1 VFSLGHLSDLHATP
15 VVVENPLHLLNK
27 RFFGW
32 LSWRIRR
39 RHFHRTSVV
48 DALMDDLGCTVI
60 DHLVVTGDFTN
71 LSLASEFGA
80 ARERLK
86 RLGDARDVSIVPGNH
101 DAYVRVAQVASWNL
115 WSDYFESDD
124 DASDDDASD
133 GGVSD
138 DGESDD
144 GASAE
149 ESSDP
154 RDRFPTLRVRG
165 PLAVVGLCS
174 ALPTPLFNASGTLGD
189 AQLERLERMLHRL
202 SESDLCRVI
211 SIHHPIT
218 AGATHER
225 RWLRDAESLRG
236 VICRA
241 GADLVVHGHN
251 HRTLIAAVDGPDGS
265 IPVVGV
271 RSASDIGQRPERRA
285 QYHVYEIERN
295 CESRGPRFRIALRI
309 RGYDPDS
316 GRFRA
321 EGERELTPLR

>member
-1 VFSLGHLSDLHATP
+1 MFSLGHLSDLHATP
-15 VVVENPLHLLNK
+15 VVVENPIHLLNK

-39 RHFHRTSVV
+39 QRFHRSSVV
-48 DALMDDLGCTVI
+48 EALMDDLNRTSI
-60 DHLVVTGDFTN
+60 DHLVVTGDLTN
-71 LSLASEFGA
+71 LSLSSEFGA

-101 DAYVRVAQVASWNL
+101 DAYVRVAQAASWNL

-124 DASDDDASD
+124 GD
-133 GGVSD
+133 SD
-138 DGESDD
+138 DGES
-144 GASAE
+144 AE
-149 ESSDP
+149 GRSDP
-154 RDRFPTLRVRG
+154 RDRFPTLRIRG

-174 ALPTPLFNASGTLGD
+174 ALPTRLFDATGTLGD
-189 AQLERLERMLHRL
+189 AQLERVERMLHRL

-218 AGATHER
+218 EGATHPR

-236 VICRA
+236 VIGRA

-251 HRTLIAAVDGPDGS
+251 HRTLLAAIDGPDGS

-271 RSASDIGQRPERRA
+271 RSASDIGQRPEHRA

-309 RGYDPDS
+309 RGYDPGS

-321 EGERELTPLR
+321 EGERELVS

>member
-15 VVVENPLHLLNK
+15 VVVKNPLHLLNK

-32 LSWRIRR
+32 LSWQIRR
-39 RHFHRTSVV
+39 RRFHRPSVV
-48 DALMDDLGCTVI
+48 DALLDDLGRAPI
-60 DHLVVTGDFTN
+60 DHLVVTGDLTN

-101 DAYVRVAQVASWNL
+101 DAYVRVAQAASWNL

-124 DASDDDASD
+124 
-133 GGVSD
+133 
-138 DGESDD
+138 GET
-144 GASAE
+144 AA

-174 ALPTPLFNASGTLGD
+174 ALPTRPFDATGTLGD
-189 AQLERLERMLHRL
+189 AQLERLERMLRGL
-202 SESDLCRVI
+202 SERDLCRVI

-218 AGATHER
+218 AGATHSR

-236 VICRA
+236 VIGRA
-241 GADLVVHGHN
+241 GAELVLHGHN
-251 HRTLIAAVDGPDGS
+251 HRTLLAAIDGPDGS

-285 QYHVYEIERN
+285 QYHVYEIQRN
-295 CESRGPRFRIALRI
+295 CESGGPRFRIALRI

-321 EGERELTPLR
+321 EGERKLVP

>member
-15 VVVENPLHLLNK
+15 VVVKNPIHLLNK

-39 RHFHRTSVV
+39 QRFHLTSVV
-48 DALMDDLGCTVI
+48 DALMEDLNHAPI
-60 DHLVVTGDFTN
+60 DHLVVTGDLTN

-86 RLGDARDVSIVPGNH
+86 RLGDAREVSIVPGNH
-101 DAYVRVAQVASWNL
+101 DAYVRVAQSASWNL
-115 WSDYFESDD
+115 WSDYFESDTSETAVED
-124 DASDDDASD
+124 D
-133 GGVSD
+133 GGTDS
-138 DGESDD
+138 EC
-144 GASAE
+144 
-149 ESSDP
+149 SDP

-165 PLAVVGLCS
+165 PLAVIGLCS
-174 ALPTPLFNASGTLGD
+174 ALPTRLFDASGTLGD
-189 AQLERLERMLHRL
+189 AQLERLERMLNRL
-202 SESDLCRVI
+202 SDSDLCRVI

-218 AGATHER
+218 VGATHPR

-236 VICRA
+236 VIGRK

-251 HRTLIAAVDGPDGS
+251 HRTLVAAIDGPGGS

-271 RSASDIGQRPERRA
+271 RSASDVGQRSERRA

-295 CESRGPRFRIALRI
+295 RESGGPRFQIALRT

-321 EGERELTPLR
+321 EGEQLLVP

>member
-1 VFSLGHLSDLHATP
+1 MFSLGHLSDLHATP

-32 LSWRIRR
+32 LSWKIRR
-39 RHFHRTSVV
+39 RQFHRTSVV
-48 DALMDDLGCTVI
+48 DALMDDLSHAPI
-60 DHLVVTGDFTN
+60 DHLVVTGDLTN
-71 LSLASEFGA
+71 LSLASEFSA
-80 ARERLK
+80 ARERLEQ
-86 RLGDARDVSIVPGNH
+86 LGNARDVSIVPGNH
-101 DAYVRVAQVASWNL
+101 DAYVRVAQAASWNL

-124 DASDDDASD
+124 
-133 GGVSD
+133 
-138 DGESDD
+138 
-144 GASAE
+144 AE
-149 ESSDP
+149 ATVESSDP

-174 ALPTPLFNASGTLGD
+174 ALPTRLFDATGTLGD
-189 AQLERLERMLHRL
+189 AQLERLEHMLHRL
-202 SESDLCRVI
+202 SGSDLCRVI

-218 AGATHER
+218 AGATHPR

-236 VICRA
+236 VIGRA

-251 HRTLIAAVDGPDGS
+251 HRTLLAAIDGPDGP

-295 CESRGPRFRIALRI
+295 GGRGGSRFRISLRI
-309 RGYDPDS
+309 RGYDPSS

-321 EGERELTPLR
+321 EEERKLVPRGELA

>member
-1 VFSLGHLSDLHATP
+1 
-15 VVVENPLHLLNK
+15 
-27 RFFGW
+27 
-32 LSWRIRR
+32 
-39 RHFHRTSVV
+39 
-48 DALMDDLGCTVI
+48 MDDLSHAPI
-60 DHLVVTGDFTN
+60 DHLVVTGDLAN

-101 DAYVRVAQVASWNL
+101 DAYVRVAQAASWDL

-124 DASDDDASD
+124 
-133 GGVSD
+133 
-138 DGESDD
+138 GES
-144 GASAE
+144 AE
-149 ESSDP
+149 GCSDP
-154 RDRFPTLRVRG
+154 RDRFPTLRIRG

-174 ALPTPLFNASGTLGD
+174 ALPTRLFDATGTLGD
-189 AQLERLERMLHRL
+189 AQLERVERMLHRL

-218 AGATHER
+218 EGATHPR

-236 VICRA
+236 VIGRA

-251 HRTLIAAVDGPDGS
+251 HRTLLAAIDGPDGS

-309 RGYDPDS
+309 RGYDPGS

-321 EGERELTPLR
+321 EGERELVS

>member
-32 LSWRIRR
+32 LSWRFRR
-39 RHFHRTSVV
+39 QHFHRTSVV
-48 DALMDDLGCTVI
+48 DALMDDLGHAPI
-60 DHLVVTGDFTN
+60 DHLVVTGDLTN
-71 LSLASEFGA
+71 LSLASEFDA

-86 RLGDARDVSIVPGNH
+86 RLGDARRVSIVPGNH
-101 DAYVRVAQVASWNL
+101 DAYVRVEQSASWNL

-124 DASDDDASD
+124 RENA
-133 GGVSD
+133 V
-138 DGESDD
+138 ET
-144 GASAE
+144 
-149 ESSDP
+149 SDP

-174 ALPTPLFNASGTLGD
+174 ALPTRLFDASGTLGN
-189 AQLERLERMLHRL
+189 AQLDRLERMLRRL
-202 SESDLCRVI
+202 SERDLCRVV

-218 AGATHER
+218 VGATHPR
-225 RWLRDAESLRG
+225 RWLRDAESLRS
-236 VICRA
+236 VIARA

-251 HRTLIAAVDGPDGS
+251 HRTLLAEIDGPDGS

-271 RSASDIGQRPERRA
+271 RSASDIGQRKERRA

-295 CESRGPRFRIALRI
+295 RGSEGPRFRIAMRI
-309 RGYDPDS
+309 RGYDPGS

-321 EGERELTPLR
+321 EGERELVP

>member
-1 VFSLGHLSDLHATP
+1 MGGNPVFSLGHLSDLHATP
-15 VVVENPLHLLNK
+15 VVVKNPLHLLNK

-39 RHFHRTSVV
+39 QRFHRTSVV
-48 DALMDDLGCTVI
+48 DALMDDLSHAPI
-60 DHLVVTGDFTN
+60 DHLVLTGDLAN

-101 DAYVRVAQVASWNL
+101 DAYVRIAQAASWDL

-124 DASDDDASD
+124 GDF
-133 GGVSD
+133 D
-138 DGESDD
+138 DGESAK
-144 GASAE
+144 GR
-149 ESSDP
+149 SDP
-154 RDRFPTLRVRG
+154 RDRFPTLRIRG

-174 ALPTPLFNASGTLGD
+174 ALPTRLFDATGTLGD
-189 AQLERLERMLHRL
+189 AQLERVERMLHRL

-218 AGATHER
+218 EGATHSR
-225 RWLRDAESLRG
+225 RWLRDAESLRS

-241 GADLVVHGHN
+241 GADPVLHGHN
-251 HRTLIAAVDGPDGS
+251 HRTLLAAIDGPDGS

-295 CESRGPRFRIALRI
+295 RESRGPRFRIALRI
-309 RGYDPDS
+309 RGYDPGS

-321 EGERELTPLR
+321 EGGRELIS

>member
-15 VVVENPLHLLNK
+15 VVVKNPLHLLNK

-32 LSWRIRR
+32 LSWQIRR
-39 RHFHRTSVV
+39 RHYHRTSVIG
-48 DALMDDLGCTVI
+48 ALMDDLRQAPI
-60 DHLVVTGDFTN
+60 DHLLVTGDLTN
-71 LSLASEFGA
+71 ISLASEFGA
-80 ARERLK
+80 AREQLK
-86 RLGDARDVSIVPGNH
+86 RFGTARDVSIVPGNH
-101 DAYVRVAQVASWNL
+101 DAYVHVAQAASWSL

-124 DASDDDASD
+124 RETA
-133 GGVSD
+133 V
-138 DGESDD
+138 
-144 GASAE
+144 

-174 ALPTPLFNASGTLGD
+174 ALPMPLFDAGGVLGD
-189 AQLERLERMLHRL
+189 AQLERLERMLNDL

-218 AGATHER
+218 EGATHPR
-225 RWLRDAESLRG
+225 RWLRDAESLRD
-236 VICRA
+236 VIGRA
-241 GADLVVHGHN
+241 GAELVVHGHN
-251 HRTLIAAVDGPDGS
+251 HRTLLAAIDGPDGS

-271 RSASDIGQRPERRA
+271 RSASDIGQRPGRRA

-295 CESRGPRFRIALRI
+295 GESGGPRFRIALRI
-309 RGYDPDS
+309 RGYDPGS

-321 EGERELTPLR
+321 EGEQKLVP

>member
-1 VFSLGHLSDLHATP
+1 MFSLGHLSDLHATP
-15 VVVENPLHLLNK
+15 VVVGNPLHLLNK

-39 RHFHRTSVV
+39 QRFHRSLVV
-48 DALMDDLGCTVI
+48 DALMDDLSRTPI
-60 DHLVVTGDFTN
+60 DHLVVTGDLTN
-71 LSLASEFGA
+71 LSLISEFGA

-101 DAYVRVAQVASWNL
+101 DAYVRVSQSASWNL

-124 DASDDDASD
+124 
-133 GGVSD
+133 
-138 DGESDD
+138 GET
-144 GASAE
+144 AA

-154 RDRFPTLRVRG
+154 RDRFPTLRIRG

-174 ALPTPLFNASGTLGD
+174 ALPTRLFDASGTLGD
-189 AQLERLERMLHRL
+189 AQLDRLERMLRGL
-202 SESDLCRVI
+202 SERDLCRVI
-211 SIHHPIT
+211 SIHHPVTI
-218 AGATHER
+218 GATHTR

-236 VICRA
+236 VIRRA
-241 GADLVVHGHN
+241 GAELVVHGHN
-251 HRTLIAAVDGPDGS
+251 HRTLLATIDGPDGS

-285 QYHVYEIERN
+285 QYHVYEIEQ
-295 CESRGPRFRIALRI
+295 SRGSGGSRFRIALRI
-309 RGYDPDS
+309 RGYDPGS

-321 EGERELTPLR
+321 EGEQVLMG

>member
-15 VVVENPLHLLNK
+15 VVVKNPLHLLNK

-32 LSWRIRR
+32 LSWQIRR
-39 RHFHRTSVV
+39 RRFHRTSVV
-48 DALMDDLGCTVI
+48 DALMDDLGRAQI
-60 DHLVVTGDFTN
+60 DHLVVTGDLTN

-80 ARERLK
+80 ARELLK
-86 RLGDARDVSIVPGNH
+86 QLGDSRDVSIVPGNH
-101 DAYVRVAQVASWNL
+101 DAYVRVAQAASWNL

-124 DASDDDASD
+124 SEIA
-133 GGVSD
+133 V
-138 DGESDD
+138 
-144 GASAE
+144 

-174 ALPTPLFNASGTLGD
+174 ALPMRLFDASGTLGD
-189 AQLERLERMLHRL
+189 AQLDRLERMLQRL
-202 SESDLCRVI
+202 SERDLCRVI
-211 SIHHPIT
+211 LVHHPIT
-218 AGATHER
+218 AGATHSR

-236 VICRA
+236 VISRA

-251 HRTLIAAVDGPDGS
+251 HRTLFAAIDGPDGS

-285 QYHVYEIERN
+285 QYHIYEIQRN
-295 CESRGPRFRIALRI
+295 CGSGGPRFRIALRI

-321 EGERELTPLR
+321 EGERELVP

>member
-15 VVVENPLHLLNK
+15 VVVENPFHLLNK

-39 RHFHRTSVV
+39 QRYHRSSVV
-48 DALMDDLGCTVI
+48 DALLDDLSHAPI
-60 DHLVVTGDFTN
+60 DHLLVTGDLTN

-86 RLGDARDVSIVPGNH
+86 QLGDARDVSIVPGNH
-101 DAYVRVAQVASWNL
+101 DAYVRVAQSASWKL
-115 WSDYFESDD
+115 WSDYFESDEPK
-124 DASDDDASD
+124 AA
-133 GGVSD
+133 
-138 DGESDD
+138 
-144 GASAE
+144 AE
-149 ESSDP
+149 ASDP
-154 RDRFPTLRVRG
+154 REQFPTLRIRG

-174 ALPTPLFNASGTLGD
+174 ALPTRLFDASGTLGD
-189 AQLERLERMLHRL
+189 AQLDRLERMLHQL
-202 SESDLCRVI
+202 AESDLCRVI

-218 AGATHER
+218 VGSTHSR
-225 RWLRDAESLRG
+225 RWLTDAGSLRD
-236 VICRA
+236 VIGRA

-251 HRTLIAAVDGPDGS
+251 HRTLVAQIEGPEGA

-271 RSASDIGQRPERRA
+271 RSASDVGQRQERRA

-295 CESRGPRFRIALRI
+295 SSGVGPRFRIVLRI

-316 GRFRA
+316 GRFS
-321 EGERELTPLR
+321 GESEQVLIG

>member
-39 RHFHRTSVV
+39 QRFHRTSVV
-48 DALMDDLGCTVI
+48 DALMDDLSHAPI
-60 DHLVVTGDFTN
+60 DHLVVTGDLAN

-101 DAYVRVAQVASWNL
+101 DAYVRVAQAASWDL

-124 DASDDDASD
+124 GDSDDGD
-133 GGVSD
+133 SD
-138 DGESDD
+138 DGES
-144 GASAE
+144 AE
-149 ESSDP
+149 GRSDP
-154 RDRFPTLRVRG
+154 RDRFPTLRIRG

-174 ALPTPLFNASGTLGD
+174 ALPTRLFDATGTLGD
-189 AQLERLERMLHRL
+189 AQLERVERMLHRL

-218 AGATHER
+218 EGATHPR

-236 VICRA
+236 VIGRA

-251 HRTLIAAVDGPDGS
+251 HRTLLAAIDGPDGS

-309 RGYDPDS
+309 RGYDPGS

-321 EGERELTPLR
+321 EGERELVS

>member
-15 VVVENPLHLLNK
+15 VVVRNPLDLFNK

-48 DALMDDLGCTVI
+48 DALMDDLSRTPI
-60 DHLVVTGDFTN
+60 DHLVVTGDFAN

-101 DAYVRVAQVASWNL
+101 DAYVRVPQADSWNL
-115 WSDYFESDD
+115 WSDYLESD
-124 DASDDDASD
+124 
-133 GGVSD
+133 
-138 DGESDD
+138 ESET
-144 GASAE
+144 AAE
-149 ESSDP
+149 FADP

-174 ALPTPLFNASGTLGD
+174 ALPTRLFDASGTLGD
-189 AQLERLERMLHRL
+189 AQLERLERLLRDL
-202 SESDLCRVI
+202 SKRDLCRVI
-211 SIHHPIT
+211 SIHHPVT
-218 AGATHER
+218 AGATHQR

-236 VICRA
+236 VIGRA

-251 HRTLIAAVDGPDGS
+251 HRTLIAAIDGPDGS

-271 RSASDIGQRPERRA
+271 RSASDIGQRPGRRA
-285 QYHVYEIERN
+285 QYHIYEIQRD
-295 CESRGPRFRIALRI
+295 SGGGGPRFRIALRI

-321 EGERELTPLR
+321 EEERQLVP

>member
-15 VVVENPLHLLNK
+15 VVVENPFHLLNK

-39 RHFHRTSVV
+39 RHFHRTVVV
-48 DALMDDLGCTVI
+48 DALMDDLRDAPI
-60 DHLVVTGDFTN
+60 DHLVVTGDLTN

-80 ARERLK
+80 AQEQLK

-101 DAYVRVAQVASWNL
+101 DAYVRVAQSASWNL

-124 DASDDDASD
+124 SET
-133 GGVSD
+133 VV
-138 DGESDD
+138 
-144 GASAE
+144 

-154 RDRFPTLRVRG
+154 RDRFPTLRIRG

-174 ALPTPLFNASGTLGD
+174 ALPTRLFDATGTLGD
-189 AQLERLERMLHRL
+189 AQLERLERMLHGL
-202 SESDLCRVI
+202 SERDLCRVV
-211 SIHHPIT
+211 SIHHPVSE
-218 AGATHER
+218 GATHPR

-236 VICRA
+236 VIGRV
-241 GADLVVHGHN
+241 GAELVVHGHN
-251 HRTLIAAVDGPDGS
+251 HRTLVAAIDGPNGS

-295 CESRGPRFRIALRI
+295 LGSGDPRFRIVLRI
-309 RGYDPDS
+309 RGYDPGS

-321 EGERELTPLR
+321 EGERELVP

>member
-1 VFSLGHLSDLHATP
+1 MR
-15 VVVENPLHLLNK
+15 VVL
-27 RFFGW
+27 
-32 LSWRIRR
+32 
-39 RHFHRTSVV
+39 
-48 DALMDDLGCTVI
+48 
-60 DHLVVTGDFTN
+60 
-71 LSLASEFGA
+71 
-80 ARERLK
+80 
-86 RLGDARDVSIVPGNH
+86 
-101 DAYVRVAQVASWNL
+101 VASWNL

-133 GGVSD
+133 GGV
-138 DGESDD
+138 SDD

-174 ALPTPLFNASGTLGD
+174 ALPTRLFNASGTLGD

-251 HRTLIAAVDGPDGS
+251 HRPLIAAVDGPDGS
-265 IPVVGV
+265 IPSTRSSGIAKAEV
-271 RSASDIGQRPERRA
+271 RGFG
-285 QYHVYEIERN
+285 
-295 CESRGPRFRIALRI
+295 SRGESGGTIPTRV
-309 RGYDPDS
+309 DS
-316 GRFRA
+316 APTESGNS
-321 EGERELTPLR
+321 PP